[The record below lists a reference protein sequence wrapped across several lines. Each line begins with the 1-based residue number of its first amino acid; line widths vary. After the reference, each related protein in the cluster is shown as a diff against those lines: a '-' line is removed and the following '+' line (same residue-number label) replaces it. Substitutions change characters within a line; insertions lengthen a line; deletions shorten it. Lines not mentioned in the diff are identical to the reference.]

1 MNLEMKGVS
10 GLKVGIVGA
19 GHVGLPTAGALA
31 KLGHQVTVT
40 DTDAPRIEALGRGE
54 IPFFEPGLQ
63 ELIVEGIA
71 SGRLSFTTD
80 PAPVARESAA
90 VFICVGTPPR
100 ATGEANLVAVEKSAL
115 AVARHAV
122 DSLIVV
128 EKSTVPTGTS
138 DRLAKALARSNPRAS
153 FELVS
158 NPEFLREGHAVED
171 SLHPARVLVGSDS
184 PEALKVMRELYQPII
199 DRGAA
204 YVETDQRT
212 AELAKHAC
220 NAYLALKI
228 SFANALARICELSDA
243 DVVSVTNVMGMDPRI
258 GPGHLH
264 AGLGY
269 GGSCFPKDLA
279 AFERLVERLGYN
291 FPLLGEIKR
300 INDEAV
306 TSVFSKIEEVLWNL
320 EEKRVALLG
329 LAFKPGTDDVRF
341 APALALARL
350 LVDAGAEVVGYD
362 PVANEL
368 AASEVIGLKTA
379 GSVHEALDGAHCAVL
394 CTEWDEFRTLDMS
407 SARSAMAFPIMIDGR
422 NLYEASDMAD
432 AGFTY
437 VPVGRRSA
445 LPVIEDRLLADSL

>member
-1 MNLEMKGVS
+1 MEGVS

-31 KLGHQVTVT
+31 RLGHDVTVT
-40 DTDAPRIEALGRGE
+40 DTDGPRIEALGRAE
-54 IPFFEPGLQ
+54 VPFFEPGLQ
-63 ELIVEGIA
+63 ELIAEGIA
-71 SGRLSFTTD
+71 AGRLRFTTD
-80 PAPVARESAA
+80 PASVAQDTKA

-100 ATGEANLVAVEKSAL
+100 ASGEANLVAVEKSAL
-115 AVARHAV
+115 AVARHAK
-122 DSLIVV
+122 DSLVVV

-138 DRLAKALARSNPRAS
+138 DRLAKALARQAPGVS
-153 FELVS
+153 FQLVS

-184 PEALKVMRELYQPII
+184 AAALKLMRELYQPII
-199 DRGAA
+199 DSGAA

-228 SFANALARICELSDA
+228 SFANAMARICELSDA

-258 GPGHLH
+258 GAGHLH

-279 AFERLVERLGYN
+279 AFQRLVERLGYD

-329 LAFKPGTDDVRF
+329 LSFKPGTDDVRF
-341 APALALARL
+341 SPALALARL
-350 LVDAGAEVVGYD
+350 LIDAGAEVVGYD

-368 AASEVIGLKTA
+368 ASAEVAGLATTD
-379 GSVHEALDGAHCAVL
+379 SVHEALEGAHCAVL
-394 CTEWDEFRTLDMS
+394 CTEWDEFRTLDMA
-407 SARSAMAFPIMIDGR
+407 SARATMAFPIMIDGR
-422 NLYEASDMAD
+422 NLYESSDMTE

-437 VPVGRRSA
+437 VPVGRRAAS
-445 LPVIEDRLLADSL
+445 PVIEDRLLADTL